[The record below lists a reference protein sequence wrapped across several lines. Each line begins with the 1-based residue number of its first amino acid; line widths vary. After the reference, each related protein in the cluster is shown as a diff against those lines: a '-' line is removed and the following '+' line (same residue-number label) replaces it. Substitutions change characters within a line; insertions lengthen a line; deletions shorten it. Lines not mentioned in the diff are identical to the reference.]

1 MKSQS
6 FLDAK
11 PKRRTDMVVQGYEHL
26 AVKMESLAS
35 NIKVLNAWL
44 RLMPGFLAN
53 DHAKMPDESWRDV
66 AETYAAAGDKL
77 TAAMVENANLL
88 KELNDAIQFY
98 NKYDQP

>member
-11 PKRRTDMVVQGYEHL
+11 PKHRTDMVVQGYEHV
-26 AVKMESLAS
+26 AVKMEALAA
-35 NIKVLNAWL
+35 NIKILNAWL

-53 DHAKMPDESWRDV
+53 DAAKMPDESWKDV
-66 AETYAAAGDKL
+66 AETYVVAGDKL
-77 TAAMVENANLL
+77 TAAMVENAGLL

-98 NKYDQP
+98 RKPI